1 MKVYLATPYSH
12 DNPAVRELRFM
23 KINEVAAGLMS
34 KGVHVY
40 SPISHTHPIAEAGD
54 LPKGWDFWE
63 QYDRHF
69 IEWCDEVHVYCADG
83 WEDSKG
89 VNAEIKIA
97 CELGKPIRLILVRD
111 NGAAYAEREVER

>member
-12 DNPAVRELRFM
+12 AKPTVRVQRFN
-23 KINEVAAGLMS
+23 KINEVAAKLMAE
-34 KGVHVY
+34 GIHVY

-69 IEWCDEVHVYCADG
+69 IAWCDEVWVYCGEG
-83 WEDSKG
+83 WQESKG
-89 VNAEIKIA
+89 VQAEMRIA
-97 CELGKPIRLILVRD
+97 WEMGKKVVLLSAT
-111 NGAAYAEREVER
+111 GSEWWS